1 MVARMSVTIRL
12 ARPDDAAGVLAI
24 YGPYCDS
31 TTVSF
36 EVAAPTTEQMSQ
48 RIERIMMQYPWLI
61 GEADGEVAGYV
72 YASQHRE
79 RAAYRWMVDVAV
91 YVAPSHRQRN
101 LGKALYWALFGIL
114 RAQGYFK
121 AFAGITLP
129 NAASVRLHES
139 IGFKPI
145 AVYKGVGYKQGRWLD
160 VGWWQ
165 LDLQPEIVDPPAP
178 RKFLEIPG
186 SATTAMM
193 REAERLIQAKSPGQL
208 TS

>member
-1 MVARMSVTIRL
+1 MTIKIRF
-12 ARPDDAAGVLAI
+12 ARPEDAASVLAI

-36 EVAAPTTEQMSQ
+36 EIAAPTSAQMSQ
-48 RIERIMMQYPWLI
+48 RIERIMLQHAWI
-61 GEADGEVAGYV
+61 VGEIDRELAGYV

-91 YVAPSHRQRN
+91 YVSPAHRRRN
-101 LGKALYWALFGIL
+101 LGKALYSALFEIL

-139 IGFKPI
+139 VGFRPI
-145 AVYKGVGYKQGRWLD
+145 AVYEGVGYKLGQWLD

-165 LDLQPEIVDPPAP
+165 LDLQPEINNPPEP
-178 RKFLEIPG
+178 WPFGEIQN
-186 SATTAMM
+186 SLAQAIF
-193 REAERLIQAKSPGQL
+193 RDAERLIKPAL
-208 TS
+208 LE

>member
-1 MVARMSVTIRL
+1 MAITIRY
-12 ARPDDAAGVLAI
+12 ARPADAFEILTI

-36 EVAAPTTEQMSQ
+36 EVAAPTAEQMSQ
-48 RIERIMMQYPWLI
+48 RIERITLQFPWLVAEI
-61 GEADGEVAGYV
+61 DGEVAGYV

-91 YVAPSHRQRN
+91 YVAPHHRQRN
-101 LGKALYWALFGIL
+101 VGTALYTALFDLL
-114 RAQGYFK
+114 RAQNYFK

-139 IGFKPI
+139 VGFQPI
-145 AVYKGVGYKQGRWLD
+145 AVYKGVGFKLGKWLD

-165 LDLQPEIVDPPAP
+165 LDLQPEVESPAEP
-178 RKFLEIPG
+178 IAFCEIHQNASSMQAL
-186 SATTAMM
+186 SAAV
-193 REAERLIQAKSPGQL
+193 RLMKPN
-208 TS
+208 

>member
-1 MVARMSVTIRL
+1 MTITIRF
-12 ARPDDAAGVLAI
+12 AKPDDAAGVLAI

-36 EVAAPTTEQMSQ
+36 EIAAPTIAQMSQ
-48 RIERIMMQYPWLI
+48 RIERIMAQHPWLI
-61 GEADGEVAGYV
+61 AENDGEVAGYV

-91 YVAPSHRQRN
+91 YISPAYRRRN
-101 LGKALYWALFGIL
+101 LGKALYTALFEVL
-114 RAQGYFK
+114 RTQGYFK

-139 IGFKPI
+139 VGFRPI
-145 AVYKGVGYKQGRWLD
+145 AVYEGVGFKMGQWLD

-165 LDLQPEIVDPPAP
+165 LDLQPEIDNPPEP
-178 RKFLEIPG
+178 RPLAEVRNEFAADG
-186 SATTAMM
+186 F
-193 REAERLIQAKSPGQL
+193 RQAERLIQPAPHA
-208 TS
+208 

>member
-1 MVARMSVTIRL
+1 MVAPMTITIRF

-36 EVAAPTTEQMSQ
+36 EIAAPTTAQMSERIQ
-48 RIERIMMQYPWLI
+48 RIMVQHPWVVAEI
-61 GEADGEVAGYV
+61 DGEVAGYV

-91 YVAPSHRQRN
+91 YVSPAHRRRN
-101 LGKALYWALFGIL
+101 LGKALYSCLFEVL
-114 RAQGYFK
+114 RDQGYFK

-129 NAASVRLHES
+129 NAASVRLHEAV
-139 IGFKPI
+139 GFRSL
-145 AVYKGVGYKQGRWLD
+145 AVYKGVGYKLGQWLD

-165 LDLQPEIVDPPAP
+165 LDLQPKTENPAEP
-178 RKFLEIPG
+178 RPFGEMQ
-186 SATTAMM
+186 SSFATDIFRRA
-193 REAERLIQAKSPGQL
+193 ARLIQPA
-208 TS
+208 

>member
-1 MVARMSVTIRL
+1 MTITIRF
-12 ARPDDAAGVLAI
+12 AQPDDATGVLAI

-36 EVAAPTTEQMSQ
+36 EITAPTASQMSQ
-48 RIERIMMQYPWLI
+48 RIERITAQFPWLV
-61 GEADGEVAGYV
+61 GEINGEVAGYV

-91 YVAPSHRQRN
+91 YVAPAHRRRN
-101 LGKALYWALFGIL
+101 LGKALYSALFEIL
-114 RAQGYFK
+114 REQGYFK

-139 IGFKPI
+139 VGFRPM
-145 AVYKGVGYKQGRWLD
+145 AVYKGVGYKLGQWLD

-165 LDLQPEIVDPPAP
+165 LDLQPEIQNPADPRPFNALP
-178 RKFLEIPG
+178 NQAALVETLR
-186 SATTAMM
+186 T
-193 REAERLIQAKSPGQL
+193 AERLIHQDGKK
-208 TS
+208 

>member
-1 MVARMSVTIRL
+1 MSVTIRL
-12 ARPDDAAGVLAI
+12 ARPGDAAGVLAI

-36 EVAAPTTEQMSQ
+36 ETAAPTIAQMSQ
-48 RIERIMMQYPWLI
+48 RIERVTLQYPWLV
-61 GEADGEVAGYV
+61 GESAGEIAGYV

-91 YVAPSHRQRN
+91 YIAPLHRQRN
-101 LGKALYWALFGIL
+101 LGKALYSALFEIL

-165 LDLQPEIVDPPAP
+165 LDLQPEIVNPPEP
-178 RKFLEIPG
+178 RTFIEIPG

-193 REAERLIQAKSPGQL
+193 RDAERLIQDKSPGQF

>member
-1 MVARMSVTIRL
+1 MASMTTTIRF
-12 ARPDDAAGVLAI
+12 AQPNDAAGVLAI

-31 TTVSF
+31 TIVSF
-36 EVAAPTTEQMSQ
+36 EIAAPTPAQMSQ
-48 RIERIMMQYPWLI
+48 RIERISAQFPWLVCEI
-61 GEADGEVAGYV
+61 DGEVAGYV

-91 YVAPSHRQRN
+91 YVAEVHRRQN
-101 LGKALYWALFGIL
+101 LGKALYSALFEIL

-139 IGFKPI
+139 VGFRPI
-145 AVYKGVGYKQGRWLD
+145 AVFQGVGYKFGQWLD

-165 LDLQPEIVDPPAP
+165 FDLQPEIVAPPEP
-178 RKFLEIPG
+178 RPLSALPNQTALVEILRG
-186 SATTAMM
+186 
-193 REAERLIQAKSPGQL
+193 AERLIRREAQE
-208 TS
+208 